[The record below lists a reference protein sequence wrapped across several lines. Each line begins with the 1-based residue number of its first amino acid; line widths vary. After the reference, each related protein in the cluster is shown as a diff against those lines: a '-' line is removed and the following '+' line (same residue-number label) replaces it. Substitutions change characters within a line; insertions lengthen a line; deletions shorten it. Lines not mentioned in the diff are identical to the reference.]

1 MKEKA
6 VDRCWSCGGNM
17 VEREAPT
24 IIVVA
29 CDRKCGA
36 MYTKKK
42 KLKTACFPS

>member
-1 MKEKA
+1 
-6 VDRCWSCGGNM
+6 M

-42 KLKTACFPS
+42 KLKKARFAS